1 MEKLALKP
9 IGRRNNK
16 TMLSGSHR
24 EEYFDTDVN
33 MGNVIE
39 IIAEPPGPVGAANV
53 LQSKR
58 KNSSIGIEKWFPI
71 GSKGRDIAQI
81 KMVAQ

>member
-1 MEKLALKP
+1 
-9 IGRRNNK
+9 
-16 TMLSGSHR
+16 
-24 EEYFDTDVN
+24 

>member
-16 TMLSGSHR
+16 MVLSGGAVENFNQSP
-24 EEYFDTDVN
+24 DIN

-39 IIAEPPGPVGAANV
+39 IIAEPPGLVPSA
-53 LQSKR
+53 
-58 KNSSIGIEKWFPI
+58 KNRRNSNIGIEKWFPI
-71 GSKGRDIAQI
+71 GSKGREIAQI